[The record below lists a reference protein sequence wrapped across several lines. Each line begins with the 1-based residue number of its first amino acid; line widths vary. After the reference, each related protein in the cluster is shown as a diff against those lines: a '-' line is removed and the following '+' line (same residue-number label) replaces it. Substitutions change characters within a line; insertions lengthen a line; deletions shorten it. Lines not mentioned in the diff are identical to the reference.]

1 MLSTRAS
8 VPETTKKVLGTKVFE
23 LWEFDQNCRNSRV
36 RDCVTQICIIMVS
49 NFAAQNNYPWAQ
61 IVLKPHLFSK

>member
-8 VPETTKKVLGTKVFE
+8 VQETTKKVLGTKVLE
-23 LWEFDQNCRNSRV
+23 LWEFDQNCRNLRV
-36 RDCVTQICIIMVS
+36 RECVTQICIIMV

-61 IVLKPHLFSK
+61 IFLKPHLFSK